1 MPPADRA
8 HRLRPRP
15 TGRTTCPHRAAPSSK
30 APSPPH
36 CCAPRGARAAD
47 YPARPVRVI
56 VPYAPGGALD
66 TVARVL
72 SAPLGE
78 ALGQSIVIY
87 NRPGGGGL
95 IGMNEAAK
103 APPDGYTLLLDHSG
117 LAYMPGLHANLPFD
131 PVKDFA
137 GVITAVSGSYVLA
150 VNNDLAVR
158 SVAELIAY
166 AKSNPGKLSYGSAG
180 VGTSIHLAAEF
191 FARTAGIEIVHVP
204 YKGAAPAVTDLAGG
218 QIPMMFG
225 PTTDILPQSRAGKIR
240 ALAVTSPQRSK
251 LAPELPTVAET
262 LAGYE
267 VVGWYGLAAPA
278 GTPAD
283 VVAKLNAVANRVL
296 QAPDLIAK
304 YNGLGFEPVGGPPE
318 EASARIASDVERWTK
333 IIRDAGIKAQ

>member
-1 MPPADRA
+1 VSVTR
-8 HRLRPRP
+8 RPLLQ
-15 TGRTTCPHRAAPSSK
+15 GALAAALLP
-30 APSPPH
+30 
-36 CCAPRGARAAD
+36 CLARAAD
-47 YPARPVRVI
+47 YPARPIRVI

-72 SAPLGE
+72 GAPLGE
-78 ALGQSIVIY
+78 ALGQGIVIY

-117 LAYMPGLHANLPFD
+117 LTYMPGLHAELPFD

-150 VNNDLAVR
+150 VNNDLPVR
-158 SVAELIAY
+158 SVAELIAN

-180 VGTSIHLAAEF
+180 VGTSIHLAGEF
-191 FARTAGIEIVHVP
+191 FARTAGIDILHVP

-225 PTTDILPQSRAGKIR
+225 PTTDILPLARAGKIR
-240 ALAVTSPQRSK
+240 ALAVTSPQRSA
-251 LAPELPTVAET
+251 LAPDLPTVAET

-278 GTPAD
+278 ATPKD
-283 VVAKLNAVANRVL
+283 VIAKLNAVTNKVL
-296 QAPDLIAK
+296 QSPDLIAK
-304 YNGLGFEPVGGPPE
+304 YNGLGFEPVGGTPA
-318 EASARIASDVERWTK
+318 EASARIASDVVRWTK
-333 IIRDAGIKAQ
+333 IIRDAGIRAQ

>member
-1 MPPADRA
+1 LPLSR
-8 HRLRPRP
+8 
-15 TGRTTCPHRAAPSSK
+15 RTFLATALAASAMS
-30 APSPPH
+30 APY
-36 CCAPRGARAAD
+36 GALAAD
-47 YPARPVRVI
+47 YPVRPVRVI

-72 SAPLGE
+72 AAPLGE
-78 ALGQSIVIY
+78 TLGQSIVIY
-87 NRPGGGGL
+87 NHPGGGGL
-95 IGMNEAAK
+95 VGMNEAAK

-117 LAYMPGLHANLPFD
+117 LTYMPGLHAELPFD

-158 SVAELIAY
+158 SVADLIAY
-166 AKSNPGKLSYGSAG
+166 AKSYPGRLSYGSAG
-180 VGTSIHLAAEF
+180 VGTSIHLAGEF
-191 FARTAGIEIVHVP
+191 FARTAGIDIVHVP
-204 YKGAAPAVTDLAGG
+204 YKGAAPAVTDLVGG

-225 PTTDILPQSRAGKIR
+225 PTTDILPLARAGKIR
-240 ALAVTSPQRSK
+240 ALAVTSPQRSA
-251 LAPELPTVAET
+251 LAAELPTVAEA

-278 GTPAD
+278 GTPND
-283 VVAKLNAVANRVL
+283 VIAKLNGAANRVL

-304 YNGLGFEPVGGPPE
+304 YNRLGFEPVGGPPA
-318 EASARIASDVERWTK
+318 EASARIRADVLRWTK